1 MNLRIVYG
9 DGWAITRSWRDEM
22 KFDIYGRFQLEVLR
36 ENEVWAVY
44 RLGSGTRLPAN
55 EVVIPAGVEAGEL
68 AVFLD
73 DLFHE
78 LDVGNRGVREL

>member
-1 MNLRIVYG
+1 
-9 DGWAITRSWRDEM
+9 M

-36 ENEVWAVY
+36 ENDAWAVY
-44 RLGSGTRLPAN
+44 RPGAGLRLPAN
-55 EVVIPAGVEAGEL
+55 EVVIPAGVKASEL
-68 AVFLD
+68 AAFLD

>member
-1 MNLRIVYG
+1 
-9 DGWAITRSWRDEM
+9 M

-36 ENEVWAVY
+36 ENDSWAVY
-44 RLGSGTRLPAN
+44 HLGPGTRLPAD
-55 EVVIPAGVEAGEL
+55 EVVLPAELKASEL

-78 LDVGNRGVREL
+78 LDENNRGVREL

>member
-1 MNLRIVYG
+1 
-9 DGWAITRSWRDEM
+9 M

-36 ENEVWAVY
+36 ENNAWVVY
-44 RLGSGTRLPAN
+44 RPGAGLRLPAN
-55 EVVIPAGVEAGEL
+55 EVVIPAGVEVGEL

-78 LDVGNRGVREL
+78 LDVSNRGVREL

>member
-1 MNLRIVYG
+1 
-9 DGWAITRSWRDEM
+9 M

-36 ENEVWAVY
+36 ENDVWAVY
-44 RLGSGTRLPAN
+44 RLGAGTRLPAN
-55 EVVIPAGVEAGEL
+55 EVVLPAELKANEL

-78 LDVGNRGVREL
+78 LDGNNRGVREL